1 MTVMLLHGNPETS
14 SIWEPL
20 VAAWGRSDIVAPSL
34 PGFGCD
40 IPPGFGC
47 TMEEYLAWLIDEVE
61 GQGEPVHLIGH
72 DWGGILTA
80 RLAITRPD
88 CVASWAS
95 DALGALHPKYVWHD
109 AAQVWQTPGAG
120 EELVAAM
127 TDPPEEQRRDL
138 LMAIGVPLA
147 AATLLAAVA
156 DHRMGRAMLSLYRSA
171 KQPAMIEWGGEPQR
185 ARATRGLFL
194 HATEDP
200 YVGAALGTKELAH
213 TMGAEVAELLGLGH
227 WWMLDDPQAAAEVL
241 EKWVTAATT
250 PGQG

>member
-14 SIWEPL
+14 AIWQPL
-20 VAAWGRSDIVAPSL
+20 VEAWGRRDIVTPSL

-40 IPPGFGC
+40 IPMGFQC
-47 TMEEYLAWLIDEVE
+47 TMDEYLAWLIAEIE
-61 GQGEPVHLIGH
+61 KCEEPVHLIGH
-72 DWGGILTA
+72 DWGGILTG
-80 RLAITRPD
+80 RLAIVRPD

-109 AAQVWQTPGAG
+109 AAQVWQTPEAG

-138 LMAIGVPLA
+138 LMSIGVPSA
-147 AATLLAAVA
+147 AAQVLAAVA

-171 KQPAMIEWGGEPQR
+171 RQPAMIEWGSEPQR

-194 HATEDP
+194 HATQDP
-200 YVGAALGTKELAH
+200 YVGAALGTKELAR
-213 TMGAEVAELLGLGH
+213 TMGAEVAELTGLGH
-227 WWMLDDPQAAAEVL
+227 WWMLDDPTRAADVL
-241 EKWVTAATT
+241 EEWISRSIPPA
-250 PGQG
+250 QD

>member
-14 SIWEPL
+14 AIWQSL
-20 VAAWGRSDIVAPSL
+20 VTAWGREDIVTPSL

-40 IPPGFGC
+40 APPGFRC
-47 TMEEYLAWLIDEVE
+47 TMDDYLRWLIDEVE
-61 GQGEPVHLIGH
+61 SHGEPVHLIGH

-80 RLAITRPD
+80 RLAIVRPD

-120 EELVAAM
+120 EDLVAAM

-138 LMAIGVPLA
+138 LLSIGVPLA
-147 AATLLAAVA
+147 TASLLAAVA
-156 DHRMGRAMLSLYRSA
+156 DHRMGQAMLSLYRSA
-171 KQPAMIEWGGEPQR
+171 KQPAMIEWGHEPQR
-185 ARATRGLFL
+185 AQATRGLFL

-200 YVGAALGTKELAH
+200 YVGAAHGTKELAR
-213 TMGAEVAELLGLGH
+213 TMGADVAELPGLGH
-227 WWMLDDPQAAAEVL
+227 WWMLEDPEKSAEVL
-241 EKWVTAATT
+241 EKWVEGPMSQRTS
-250 PGQG
+250 